1 MNVKL
6 LQKALKGAI
15 QLDIENAEENLK
27 MDYKEHVRALR
38 VLSPNIAKFILAL
51 GNLNVDKL
59 EAEMN

>member
-1 MNVKL
+1 MNIRL
-6 LQKALKGAI
+6 LQKALNGAI
-15 QLDIENAEENLK
+15 QLDIKNAEVNLG

-51 GNLNVDKL
+51 GKLNVDKL